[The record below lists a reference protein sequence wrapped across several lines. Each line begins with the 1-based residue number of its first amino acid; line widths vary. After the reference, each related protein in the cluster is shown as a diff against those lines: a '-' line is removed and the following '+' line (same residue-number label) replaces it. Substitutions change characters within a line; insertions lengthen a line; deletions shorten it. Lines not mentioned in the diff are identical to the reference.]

1 MITLYNPA
9 RVEVDPMVIRRTT
22 PRGELYDSETV
33 KAIGEFARVNVQTGD
48 DLAFVRLLQHGTD
61 YHAPVSGDGILIKA
75 SLLKR
80 P

>member
-9 RVEVDPMVIRRTT
+9 RVEINPLVIRRIT
-22 PRGELYDSETV
+22 PKGELYDSENV
-33 KAIGEFARVNVQTGD
+33 KATGEFARVNVQTGD
-48 DLAFVRLLQHGTD
+48 DLAFVRMLQYGTD